1 MNQVKMNVFY
11 KFNQTILASQWLY
24 VIETI
29 QELQMSKISVTAQ
42 WLSTYLKV
50 YGLVSN

>member
-1 MNQVKMNVFY
+1 MNIFY
-11 KFNQTILASQWLY
+11 KFNHTILASQWLGTM
-24 VIETI
+24 ETV

-42 WLSTYLKV
+42 WLSVYLKV